1 MQLPAVGKPKLK
13 SHIISRLQIRG
24 IPGGHDFKSIGRIYS
39 SRFPVLC
46 KCVAQTR
53 TYLPLTPFR
62 GFASMSLLERGSLR
76 PSENSRMVSSPLWQV
91 PREGNLTNSL
101 IADPQATVYQLFH
114 LVASLLDAFDR
125 PLVVADRAGRILFT
139 NLHAQ
144 DQLSSN
150 GAASKAELN
159 LFKDIL
165 HADRKGIVD
174 QLESGEQEVN
184 LQVDSPTGKSRA
196 RVRWLPEPDWLVVYV
211 EPTAPQSLANEA
223 EMRQTV
229 HELMQEREITYRNLL
244 AAYLRLQEVNRQKTV
259 FLASA
264 AHELKTPLAVMKG
277 YYDLLLS
284 GSLGKLTDRQRDML
298 QESKES
304 CDRLVRLV
312 SMFLNYSALESGK
325 LVLQLRENDLRDCI
339 NDLTCRW
346 QDAFQRAKVHLDI
359 KIHPDLPAFKFDYQ
373 KVQQCVANL
382 LDNALKHTPPEGSV
396 TLVAE
401 PHFWERRVSE
411 ASPSTDRRRDTGMR
425 ANSVLISVADTGG
438 GIAAEFHQEIF
449 EEFVRVDPSSSG
461 MGLGLAITK
470 RLIQAHRGKVWVDS
484 ELGRGSSFS
493 FLLPIYVE

>member
-1 MQLPAVGKPKLK
+1 
-13 SHIISRLQIRG
+13 
-24 IPGGHDFKSIGRIYS
+24 
-39 SRFPVLC
+39 
-46 KCVAQTR
+46 
-53 TYLPLTPFR
+53 
-62 GFASMSLLERGSLR
+62 MSLLERGSLR
-76 PSENSRMVSSPLWQV
+76 PSENSRMVSSPLWKV

-101 IADPQATVYQLFH
+101 IADPQATGQQVFH

-229 HELMQEREITYRNLL
+229 QELMQEREITYRNLL

-484 ELGRGSSFS
+484 VLGSGSSFS
-493 FLLPIYVE
+493 FLLPINTE